1 MMRLVR
7 HVLRVLF
14 TGSSFLLFFTG
25 GAILSTII
33 LPLVRLAKGTPDEK
47 AARCRQWVSD
57 SWVFFHGYMRFFGLI
72 DYDPRRVTARLPE
85 GPVVVVANHP
95 TLVDVTA
102 IMSAW
107 GRLVCVAKTDVFKS
121 PLVGRLLRYCGHI
134 DGGDGGLFSA
144 ASVVTQSVEALRH
157 GAAILIFPEGT
168 RSPENGMHA
177 FRQGAFEM
185 AARANVPLVP
195 VFITCN
201 PPTLMRGQGWWEV
214 PVRTARLDLTPLPA
228 LAPPLGDPAVAC
240 AKLQREFEERLKAF
254 WAQDAT
260 PVVPA
265 AAPAVQARAAAGEG
279 GP

>member
-1 MMRLVR
+1 MTRLIK

-14 TGSSFLLFFTG
+14 TGSSFVLFFTG
-25 GAILSTII
+25 GAILSTVI
-33 LPLVRLAKGTPDEK
+33 LPLVRLAKGTPEEK
-47 AARCRQWVSD
+47 AARCRLWVSE
-57 SWVFFHGYMRFFGLI
+57 SWVFFHDYMRFFGLI
-72 DYDPRRVTARLPE
+72 DYDPRRITTPLPD

-107 GRLVCVAKTDVFKS
+107 GRLVCVAKTDVFRS
-121 PLVGRLLRYCGHI
+121 PFIGRLLRYCGHV

-144 ASVVTQSVEALRH
+144 ASVVTQSVEALRQ

-195 VFITCN
+195 VFITCD

-214 PVRTARLDLTPLPA
+214 PVRTARLELTPLPA
-228 LAPPLGDPAVAC
+228 IAPPLGDPAAAC
-240 AKLQREFEERLKAF
+240 EKMQSEFQERLRIF
-254 WAQDAT
+254 LSQRSQ
-260 PVVPA
+260 PVPA
-265 AAPAVQARAAAGEG
+265 AVPAVQARAAAGESE
-279 GP
+279 P